1 MNRTYIK
8 FFLTLLFILNTLI
21 VNVYLVF
28 DYLNHFRLGKTNFTL
43 LIIYMII
50 TLFVFGDLVLKKEK
64 HEVNTK
70 KRNKTHF

>member
-8 FFLTLLFILNTLI
+8 FFLTLLFIINTVI
-21 VNVYLVF
+21 VNVYLVC

-64 HEVNTK
+64 HGINK
-70 KRNKTHF
+70 QKRN

>member
-8 FFLTLLFILNTLI
+8 FFLTLLFILNTVI

-28 DYLNHFRLGKTNFTL
+28 DYLNHFRLSKLNFTL
-43 LIIYMII
+43 LMIYMII

-64 HEVNTK
+64 HEVNQK

>member
-1 MNRTYIK
+1 MNRAYIK
-8 FFLTLLFILNTLI
+8 FFLTLLFIINTVI
-21 VNVYLVF
+21 VNVYLIC

>member
-8 FFLTLLFILNTLI
+8 FFLTLLFITNTI
-21 VNVYLVF
+21 ICNVYLVY
-28 DYLNHFRLGKTNFTL
+28 DYLNNYRMGKTNFTL

-50 TLFVFGDLVLKKEK
+50 SLFVFGEIVLKKDK
-64 HEVNTK
+64 HEVNQK

>member
-8 FFLTLLFILNTLI
+8 FFLTLLFILNTVI
-21 VNVYLVF
+21 VNVYLIC

-64 HEVNTK
+64 NELNTK